1 MCTNYV
7 PSAKAAY
14 LEARLGALAAPDV
27 SALAHVSEVF
37 PGYSAPVVLR
47 RGAAAG
53 GFAVLRPAQFGLV
66 PHWCTDAAQARDI
79 SRKTY
84 NARSETAAS
93 KPSFR
98 AAWAARQWVLVPMQ
112 CFFEPSWE
120 DAPANGG
127 RPTRWRIARTDG
139 QPFAVAGLWDRWTDP
154 ATGSVQGSFTV
165 LTVNA
170 DGHAVMGRMHRPDE
184 EKRMPVIVPPAHYAD
199 WLQASPQ
206 EAMDFMR
213 AAPAEDLVAAA
224 DPLVRASTPVAPN
237 LSLF

>member
-1 MCTNYV
+1 MCINFQ
-7 PSAKAAY
+7 PAANPAF
-14 LEARLGALAAPDV
+14 LAERLGPLEPPLGQLEDI
-27 SALAHVSEVF
+27 F
-37 PGYSAPVVLR
+37 PGYSAPVALCRGGAGDSLAALR
-47 RGAAAG
+47 
-53 GFAVLRPAQFGLV
+53 LAQFGLV

-98 AAWAARQWVLVPMQ
+98 TAWAARQWVLVPMQ

-120 DAPANGG
+120 DAVANGG
-127 RPTRWRIARTDG
+127 RPTRWRITRADG

-154 ATGSVQGSFTV
+154 ATGNVQGSFTV

-206 EAMDFMR
+206 QAVDFMR
-213 AAPAEDLVAAA
+213 AAPADDLVAAA
-224 DPLVRASTPVAPN
+224 APLDRAAPVAPN
-237 LSLF
+237 LPLF

>member
-7 PSAKAAY
+7 PSAKVAY
-14 LEARLGALAAPDV
+14 LEARLGALAVPDAA
-27 SALAHVSEVF
+27 ALTPVAEVF

-47 RGAAAG
+47 RTGEALAA
-53 GFAVLRPAQFGLV
+53 LRLAQFGLV
-66 PHWCTDAAQARDI
+66 PHWCRDAAQARDI

-93 KPSFR
+93 KPSYR
-98 AAWAARQWVLVPMQ
+98 SAWAARQWVLVPMA
-112 CFFEPSWE
+112 CFFEPCWE
-120 DAPANGG
+120 DAVANAG
-127 RPTRWRIARTDG
+127 RPTRWRIARSDG

-154 ATGSVQGSFTV
+154 ATGNVLGSFTL

-170 DGHAVMGRMHRPDE
+170 DGHAVMGCMHRLGE
-184 EKRMPVIVPPAHYAD
+184 EKRMPVIVPPGRYAD

-206 EAMDFMR
+206 QAVELMR
-213 AAPAEDLVAAA
+213 AAPAEELVAQAA
-224 DPLVRASTPVAPN
+224 PLDKPEALATN

>member
-7 PSAKAAY
+7 PPPHVDFLS
-14 LEARLGALAAPDV
+14 LRLGPLQLDV
-27 SALAHVSEVF
+27 GTPPEVF
-37 PGYSAPVVLR
+37 PGYLAPIVLR
-47 RGAAAG
+47 RGAGGDSLAA
-53 GFAVLRPAQFGLV
+53 LRPAQFGLV
-66 PHWCTDAAQARDI
+66 PHWCSDAAQARDI

-98 AAWAARQWVLVPMQ
+98 AAWAARQWALVPMD

-120 DAPANGG
+120 DASAYGG
-127 RPTRWRIARTDG
+127 RPVRWRIARADG
-139 QPFAVAGLWDRWTDP
+139 APFAVAGLWDRWTDP

-199 WLQASPQ
+199 WLLASPQ
-206 EAMDFMR
+206 QAGDFMR
-213 AAPAEDLVAAA
+213 AAPAEDLVATAA
-224 DPLVRASTPVAPN
+224 PLDRASSAPN

>member
-7 PSAKAAY
+7 PSAKASY
-14 LEARLGALAAPDV
+14 LEARLGALAAPDAA
-27 SALAHVSEVF
+27 ALASWPEVF

-47 RGAAAG
+47 RGAGGASLAA
-53 GFAVLRPAQFGLV
+53 VRSAQFGLV
-66 PHWCTDAAQARDI
+66 PHWCSDAAQARDI

-84 NARSETAAS
+84 NARSETAAR

-98 AAWAARQWVLVPMQ
+98 AAWAARQWVLVPME

-120 DAPANGG
+120 NAAANAG
-127 RPTRWRIARTDG
+127 RPTRWRITRADG

-154 ATGSVQGSFTV
+154 TTGTVQGSFTV

-170 DGHAVMGRMHRPDE
+170 DGHTVMGRMHRPDE
-184 EKRMPVIVPPAHYAD
+184 EKRMPVIVPPDHYVD

-206 EAMDFMR
+206 QAMDFMR
-213 AAPAEDLVAAA
+213 AAPADELVAVAA
-224 DPLVRASTPVAPN
+224 PLDRATPVAPN

>member
-1 MCTNYV
+1 MCINFRL
-7 PSAKAAY
+7 AANPAF
-14 LEARLGALAAPDV
+14 LAERLGPLEPPLGQLEDI
-27 SALAHVSEVF
+27 F
-37 PGYSAPVVLR
+37 PGYQAHVALR
-47 RGAAAG
+47 RSGGGDSLAA
-53 GFAVLRPAQFGLV
+53 LRPAQFGLV
-66 PHWCTDAAQARDI
+66 PHWCSDAAQARDI

-98 AAWAARQWVLVPMQ
+98 TAWAARQWVLVPMQ
-112 CFFEPSWE
+112 CFFEPNWE
-120 DAPANGG
+120 DAAANCG
-127 RPTRWRIARTDG
+127 RPTRWRIARADG
-139 QPFAVAGLWDRWTDP
+139 QPFAVAGLWERWTDP

-199 WLQASPQ
+199 WLRASPQ
-206 EAMDFMR
+206 QAGDFMR

-224 DPLVRASTPVAPN
+224 APLDRAAPVAPN

>member
-1 MCTNYV
+1 MCVNFQ
-7 PSAKAAY
+7 PAANPAF
-14 LEARLGALAAPDV
+14 LAERLGPLEPPLGPLEDI
-27 SALAHVSEVF
+27 F
-37 PGYSAPVVLR
+37 PGYSAPVALR
-47 RGAAAG
+47 RRGRGESLAA
-53 GFAVLRPAQFGLV
+53 LRPAQFGLV
-66 PHWCTDAAQARDI
+66 PHWCRDAAQARDI

-98 AAWAARQWVLVPMQ
+98 SAWAASQWVLVPMQ

-120 DAPANGG
+120 GAADPGG
-127 RPTRWRIARTDG
+127 RPTRWRIAQADG
-139 QPFAVAGLWDRWTDP
+139 APFAVAGLWDRWTDP

-184 EKRMPVIVPPAHYAD
+184 EKRMPVIVPPARYAD

-206 EAMDFMR
+206 QAADFMR
-213 AAPAEDLVAAA
+213 AAPAEALVAHAA
-224 DPLVRASTPVAPN
+224 PLARARSATSAH
-237 LSLF
+237 SLF

>member
-1 MCTNYV
+1 MCINFQ
-7 PSAKAAY
+7 PAANPAF
-14 LEARLGALAAPDV
+14 LAERLGPLEPPLGQLED
-27 SALAHVSEVF
+27 VF
-37 PGYSAPVVLR
+37 PGYQAHVALR
-47 RGAAAG
+47 RNAAG
-53 GFAVLRPAQFGLV
+53 DSLAALRPAQFGLV
-66 PHWCTDAAQARDI
+66 PHWCSDAAQARDI

-98 AAWAARQWVLVPMQ
+98 TAWAARQWVLVPMQ

-120 DAPANGG
+120 EAVANGG
-127 RPTRWRIARTDG
+127 RPTRWRIARADD

-184 EKRMPVIVPPAHYAD
+184 EKRMPVIVPPARYAD

-206 EAMDFMR
+206 QAAEFMR
-213 AAPAEDLVAAA
+213 TAPADDWVAAA
-224 DPLVRASTPVAPN
+224 APLDRSVPVVPN

>member
-1 MCTNYV
+1 MCINFR
-7 PSAKAAY
+7 PAANPAFLAEHLGP
-14 LEARLGALAAPDV
+14 LEPPLGPLEDI
-27 SALAHVSEVF
+27 F
-37 PGYSAPVVLR
+37 PGYSAPVALR
-47 RGAAAG
+47 RGGAGDRLAA
-53 GFAVLRPAQFGLV
+53 LRLAQFGLV
-66 PHWCTDAAQARDI
+66 PHWCTDAAQAHDI

-98 AAWAARQWVLVPMQ
+98 TAWAARQWVLVPMA

-120 DAPANGG
+120 NAAANGG
-127 RPTRWRIARTDG
+127 RPTRWRIARADG

-154 ATGSVQGSFTV
+154 ATGNVQGSFTV

-184 EKRMPVIVPPAHYAD
+184 EKRMPVIVPPTHYAD

-206 EAMDFMR
+206 QAAQWMR
-213 AAPAEDLVAAA
+213 AAPAEELVAAA
-224 DPLVRASTPVAPN
+224 APLDRAALAEPN

>member
-7 PSAKAAY
+7 PSAKVAY
-14 LEARLGALAAPDV
+14 LEARLGALVVPDAA
-27 SALAHVSEVF
+27 ALSPLAEIF

-47 RGAAAG
+47 RTGSGEGLAA
-53 GFAVLRPAQFGLV
+53 LRLAQFGLV
-66 PHWCTDAAQARDI
+66 PHWCRDAAQARDI

-93 KPSFR
+93 KPSYR
-98 AAWAARQWVLVPMQ
+98 SAWAARQWVLVPMQ

-120 DAPANGG
+120 DAAANAG
-127 RPTRWRIARTDG
+127 RPTRWRISQAND

-154 ATGSVQGSFTV
+154 TTGQVLGSFTL

-170 DGHAVMGRMHRPDE
+170 DGHAVMGRMHRPGE
-184 EKRMPVIVPPAHYAD
+184 EKRMPVIVPPTRYAD

-206 EAMDFMR
+206 QGLEWMH
-213 AAPAEDLVAAA
+213 AAPAEELVAEAA
-224 DPLVRASTPVAPN
+224 PLGKPSALAAN
-237 LSLF
+237 LPLF

>member
-14 LEARLGALAAPDV
+14 LEARLGELAVPDV
-27 SALAHVSEVF
+27 AALTPSAEVY

-47 RGAAAG
+47 RGGTNERSAA
-53 GFAVLRPAQFGLV
+53 LRLAQFGLV

-98 AAWAARQWVLVPMQ
+98 TAWAARQWVLVPMQ

-120 DAPANGG
+120 DAAVNGG
-127 RPTRWRIARTDG
+127 RPTRWRIARADG

-154 ATGSVQGSFTV
+154 TTGGVQGSFTV

-206 EAMDFMR
+206 QAVELMR

-224 DPLVRASTPVAPN
+224 APLDRAAPVEPN

>member
-1 MCTNYV
+1 MCINFQ
-7 PSAKAAY
+7 PAANPAF
-14 LEARLGALAAPDV
+14 LAERLGPLEPPLGHLED
-27 SALAHVSEVF
+27 VF
-37 PGYSAPVVLR
+37 PGYQAHVALR
-47 RGAAAG
+47 RGGAG
-53 GFAVLRPAQFGLV
+53 GSLAALRPAQFGLV
-66 PHWCTDAAQARDI
+66 PHWCTDAVQARDM

-127 RPTRWRIARTDG
+127 RPTRWRIARADG

-184 EKRMPVIVPPAHYAD
+184 EKRMPVIVSPAHYAD

-206 EAMDFMR
+206 QAVEFMR

-224 DPLVRASTPVAPN
+224 AALDRAAPVAPN